1 MNKTNT
7 EKLLHE
13 LLEEAQN
20 LKTRAERIDLFTK
33 HDNFAL
39 RTILQLAHN
48 PKIELD
54 FPEGAPPYKKSETP
68 KGLEYARL
76 TNIIRPLG
84 QCVKGNK
91 VSAVKKEQIL
101 IRLLE
106 SVDAKDAEVIIA
118 AKDKVLHKLYTKVTE
133 NLVEKTFPA
142 LLK

>member
-13 LLEEAQN
+13 LLEDAQN
-20 LKTRAERIDLFTK
+20 LKTRAERIELFTK
-33 HDNFAL
+33 HDSFAL

-68 KGLEYARL
+68 IGLQQARL
-76 TNIIRPLG
+76 KNIIGGLG
-84 QCVKGNK
+84 SCVKGNN

-106 SVDAKDAEVIIA
+106 SVDAKDAEIIIA
-118 AKDKVLHKLYTKVTE
+118 AKDKVLHKLYSKVTE

>member
-13 LLEEAQN
+13 LFEQAQN
-20 LKTRAERIDLFTK
+20 LPTRLERIELLK
-33 HDNFAL
+33 KQDNFAL

-54 FPEGAPPYKKSETP
+54 FPEGAPPYKKSDNP
-68 KGLEYARL
+68 IGLEHGRL
-76 TNIIRPLG
+76 KNIIRSLG
-84 QCVKGNK
+84 QCVKGNN
-91 VSAVKKEQIL
+91 VSQVKKEQIF

-106 SVDAKDAEVIIA
+106 SVDEKDAQIIIA
-118 AKDKVLHKLYTKVTE
+118 AKDKVLHKLYSKVTE

>member
-1 MNKTNT
+1 M
-7 EKLLHE
+7 
-13 LLEEAQN
+13 
-20 LKTRAERIDLFTK
+20 
-33 HDNFAL
+33 
-39 RTILQLAHN
+39 LA
-48 PKIELD
+48 
-54 FPEGAPPYKKSETP
+54 
-68 KGLEYARL
+68 L

>member
-20 LKTRAERIDLFTK
+20 LKTRAERIELFTK

-54 FPEGAPPYKKSETP
+54 FPAGAPPYKKSENP
-68 KGLEYARL
+68 EGLEYARL
-76 TNIIRPLG
+76 TNIIRSLG

-106 SVDAKDAEVIIA
+106 SVDAKDAEIIIA

>member
-13 LLEEAQN
+13 LLEDAQN
-20 LKTRAERIDLFTK
+20 LKTRAERIELLTK

-68 KGLEYARL
+68 IGLQQARL
-76 TNIIRPLG
+76 KNIIGGLG

-91 VSAVKKEQIL
+91 VSSVKKEQIL

-106 SVDAKDAEVIIA
+106 SVDAKDAEIIIA

>member
-20 LKTRAERIDLFTK
+20 LPTRAERIELLKKYDG
-33 HDNFAL
+33 FAL

-48 PKIELD
+48 SKIELD

-68 KGLEYARL
+68 IGLQQARL
-76 TNIIRPLG
+76 KNIIGGLG

-106 SVDAKDAEVIIA
+106 SVDAKDAEIIIA

>member
-13 LLEEAQN
+13 LLEEAQH
-20 LKTRAERIDLFTK
+20 LPTRAERIELLKKYDG
-33 HDNFAL
+33 FAL

-68 KGLEYARL
+68 IGLQQARL
-76 TNIIRPLG
+76 KNIIGGLG
-84 QCVKGNK
+84 SCVKGNN

-106 SVDAKDAEVIIA
+106 SVDAKDAEIIIA
-118 AKDKVLHKLYTKVTE
+118 AKDKVLHKLYSKVTE